1 MSFFSMDHVPVLIV
15 ISPLCGA
22 ALCPL
27 LSRFGPSLGKRAV
40 IAALFIACI
49 MSLVQLAYVIQ
60 SGEAVHY
67 WLGGWRP
74 PYGIEFVIDGVNG
87 IIIVLVSL
95 IGFMT
100 ALFSS
105 PFEEASETAPFR
117 NAGY

>member
-15 ISPLCGA
+15 IIPLCGA

-40 IAALFIACI
+40 IAALFIAFI

-67 WLGGWRP
+67 
-74 PYGIEFVIDGVNG
+74 
-87 IIIVLVSL
+87 
-95 IGFMT
+95 
-100 ALFSS
+100 
-105 PFEEASETAPFR
+105 
-117 NAGY
+117 